1 MRILSLP
8 ITPALSGQTVRHL
21 LRQELG
27 LSSSL
32 LKSLK
37 WRENAILLNGRPV
50 TVRAVAHEGDV
61 LTVDVS
67 DPPAET
73 PVVPVDYPL
82 DILCEDEDLLILN
95 KPAGLATDAD
105 RYNSMTVTDWA
116 ALHAQ
121 GAYQPRLCHRLD
133 YQTSGLIAL
142 AKDDMAENALKEM
155 FARRTGRKEYQC
167 LVLGTPQPA
176 QADCHAFLIKDPVRA
191 VVHVS
196 AKALPQAKPIETEYE
211 TIQAGATSRLRVI
224 LYTGRTHQI
233 RAHLS
238 FLGHPIIGDDLYGD
252 RAANREYGKGRLMLC
267 ATRLLIDTQGA
278 MPEID
283 GLDIRIDPP
292 F

>member
-1 MRILSLP
+1 MQIP
-8 ITPALSGQTVRHL
+8 IV
-21 LRQELG
+21 
-27 LSSSL
+27 
-32 LKSLK
+32 
-37 WRENAILLNGRPV
+37 
-50 TVRAVAHEGDV
+50 
-61 LTVDVS
+61 
-67 DPPAET
+67 
-73 PVVPVDYPL
+73 Y
-82 DILCEDEDLLILN
+82 EDEHLLILN

-176 QADCHAFLIKDPVRA
+176 QADCHAYLIKDPVRA

-224 LYTGRTHQI
+224 LHTGRTHQI